1 MLAAPHDVGRRVVGV
16 AAGMVLAGLAVAAFV
31 VDLPYRLW
39 SGRQLAG
46 NWGVIWYFTLQH
58 LRYTIV
64 AVVGGALLALPVSY
78 LAVRRPRTYPVLL
91 GVANAIYAIPS
102 IALFVVLGTRFG
114 YTNDTPV
121 IVAMTLYTLVILVRN
136 NVESVRAVP
145 EPTRRA
151 ADGMGYRPL
160 GRFVAVELP
169 LALPGIVA
177 GLRLATVSTVSLI
190 SVASLIGRGGL
201 GRLFSDGRIRHIVVE
216 IWAGVLGIVAL
227 ALLLDALLMAI
238 AWAITPWRA
247 AERGGRRRRR
257 RGLRQARVATGDP
270 PAAAAQVRATTGTA
284 RIGSR
289 AAPTIARG
297 GGR

>member
-1 MLAAPHDVGRRVVGV
+1 MSPRGDAARRAVAV
-16 AAGMVLAGLAVAAFV
+16 AAVLVLVGSAVAAFAV
-31 VDLPYRLW
+31 ELPYRLW

-64 AVVGGALLALPVSY
+64 AVVSGTLLALPISY
-78 LAVRRPRTYPVLL
+78 LALRLPRTYPVVL
-91 GVANAIYAIPS
+91 GVANALYAIPS
-102 IALFVVLGTRFG
+102 IALFVVLGARFG

-136 NVESVRAVP
+136 NVESVRSVP

-201 GRLFSDGRIRHIVVE
+201 GRLFSDGRVRHIVVE
-216 IWAGVLGIVAL
+216 LWAGVLAIVAL
-227 ALLLDALLMAI
+227 ALLLDALLMAL
-238 AWAITPWRA
+238 AWSLTPWRRTGA
-247 AERGGRRRRR
+247 DRRRR
-257 RGLRQARVATGDP
+257 ARAGGSVAGEAG
-270 PAAAAQVRATTGTA
+270 AAAVGV
-284 RIGSR
+284 
-289 AAPTIARG
+289 G
-297 GGR
+297 GGRG